1 MAQVT
6 GTTWSNSVA
15 NSITMATNVREDVED
30 VIWLLDPMDT
40 WATTNLDKTDAT
52 ATYHEWLQDVLAGAT
67 TNAQI
72 EGDDASFATAAGGE
86 RVGNILQI
94 ARKTFIVSGTL
105 EEVKKVGRAS
115 EIKRL
120 GTKFLK
126 ELKRDIEKAFVGNQA
141 SSLGGAGTARA
152 MAGMESWIEG
162 PTSTSHSTPS
172 NVVAAS
178 TLAGTATTPGFSG
191 GTVAAP
197 TDGTTTAA
205 LTESALKMCLAGV
218 WEDGGDPRVI
228 LANTLP
234 KGYIDSFAGVATRFV
249 DVDRTAKASIIASA
263 NVYVHSFGSP
273 SMVVLS
279 RYTRQSVALCI
290 DPDYWAT
297 AWLRRPFMETLA
309 RTGDAEKKQMLAETT
324 LVCRNSFASGKVVAI
339 A

>member
-15 NSITMATNVREDVED
+15 GGFTMATNVREDLED
-30 VIWLLDPMDT
+30 LIWLLDPMDT
-40 WATTNLDKTDAT
+40 WASTNLDRVDAT
-52 ATYHEWLQDVLAGAT
+52 ATFHEWLQDALAGAT
-67 TNAQI
+67 ANRQI
-72 EGDDASFATAAGGE
+72 EGDDASFATANPAE

-105 EEVKKVGRAS
+105 EEVKKAGRSS

-126 ELKRDIEKAFVGNQA
+126 ELKRDIEQALVTNQA
-141 SSLGGAGTARA
+141 SSLGGAGTARSA
-152 MAGMESWIEG
+152 AGMESWIEG

-205 LTESALKMCLAGV
+205 LTESALRMALAGS
-218 WEDGGDPRVI
+218 WEDGGDPRII
-228 LANTLP
+228 LANTTP
-234 KGYIDSFAGVATRFV
+234 KSTIDGFTGVATRFV

-290 DPDYWAT
+290 DPDYWAV
-297 AWLRRPFMETLA
+297 AYLRRPFMETLA
-309 RTGDAEKKQMLAETT
+309 KTGDADKKQMLAEFT
-324 LVCRNSFASGKVVAI
+324 LVCRNSAASSKVVAI